1 MSASD
6 QKRTVTTR
14 ILRSDVRTRIAQDQL
29 KALRCSDTKG
39 HARAALGHKAGA
51 RIRLLRSQFKS
62 VPAHQFIAQRTL
74 GRRVSRLVLV
84 RLALVLAPFLRFA
97 RHRFRFRLP
106 MLRFK
111 SESRFALRSRNILL
125 TRAMISSSV
134 YSISGRS
141 SGRSRSSCRTF
152 PSMFAMKASRAVKR
166 AFVTLIRSS
175 S

>member
-1 MSASD
+1 MTKED
-6 QKRTVTTR
+6 P
-14 ILRSDVRTRIAQDQL
+14 DQL
-29 KALRCSDTKG
+29 INVGPSRPFVALDTG
-39 HARAALGHKAGA
+39 NCL
-51 RIRLLRSQFKS
+51 
-62 VPAHQFIAQRTL
+62 
-74 GRRVSRLVLV
+74 RVSRLVLV

-134 YSISGRS
+134 CSISGRS

-152 PSMFAMKASRAVKR
+152 PSMFAMKAWRAGKR
-166 AFVTLIRSS
+166 AFVTLVRSS

>member
-1 MSASD
+1 MAGVSEAEIAQVAAD
-6 QKRTVTTR
+6 VERRQEGRGMRHTR
-14 ILRSDVRTRIAQDQL
+14 ARDPTIQSPAVMGERRNLGARVRLIGVALPPKTSCPMDSRGPRCARYRELFTRFPARTR
-29 KALRCSDTKG
+29 
-39 HARAALGHKAGA
+39 
-51 RIRLLRSQFKS
+51 
-62 VPAHQFIAQRTL
+62 P
-74 GRRVSRLVLV
+74 
-84 RLALVLAPFLRFA
+84 PRFA

-106 MLRFK
+106 MLRLK

-134 YSISGRS
+134 CSISGRS

-152 PSMFAMKASRAVKR
+152 PSMFAMKAWRAVKR